1 MDVTCTRCNQSVLAD
16 NCYCP
21 NCGMPQLVYAAE
33 GMPAPVQPEMLH
45 GVVRDASMV
54 DWKAALRMAAL
65 LAIPAGFLSSADSP
79 LKIFSIVWM
88 AGAASL
94 AVTLYM
100 RGQRPAWITMGA
112 GARIGLVT
120 GLIAAW
126 VAFSAS
132 GGELFIERFV
142 LHQASQFDAE
152 WKASLE
158 VSEQF
163 SRRLVGG
170 MSQADALQFQDQQA
184 KYRAMML
191 SPEGEAAGAAFGL
204 AVNGIFLLLF
214 AVGGGLLGA
223 RMISRTA
230 RKPEV

>member
-1 MDVTCTRCNQSVLAD
+1 MDVTCTRCHQTVLAD

-21 NCGMPQLVYAAE
+21 HCGMPQLVYAVE
-33 GMPAPVQPEMLH
+33 GVPAPAQPEMLH

-126 VAFSAS
+126 MAFSAS

-158 VSEQF
+158 MSEQF
-163 SRRLVGG
+163 SRKMAGG
-170 MSQADALQFQDQQA
+170 MSQADASQFQAEQA
-184 KYRAMML
+184 KYRAVML
-191 SPEGEAAGAAFGL
+191 SPEGTAAGAAFGL
-204 AVNGIFLLLF
+204 AINGMFLLLF
-214 AVGGGLLGA
+214 AVGGGVLGA
-223 RMISRTA
+223 RMVGRS